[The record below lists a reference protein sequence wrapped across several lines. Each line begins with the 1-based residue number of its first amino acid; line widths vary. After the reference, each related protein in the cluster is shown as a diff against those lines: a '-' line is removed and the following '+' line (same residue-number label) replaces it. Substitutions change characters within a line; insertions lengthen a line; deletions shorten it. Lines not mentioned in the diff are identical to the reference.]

1 MRVLL
6 TGSEGFIG
14 SAIAARMVDQGHSL
28 TRVDVRTGMDARD
41 FFRSW
46 NSATRKYDLVIHCA
60 AVVGGRILIENTM
73 AHAEN
78 LEIDAG
84 LFRWAE
90 AVQPGRIVYISSV
103 AAYPTGLQCC
113 PGGSLYEEDI
123 DLDDMWAPDQLYG
136 WAKLTGEYMAARSSV
151 PVSIPRPFTVY
162 GPGQHEIFP
171 FANIAGQIRDHADP
185 VTVWGSGEQ
194 VRDFI
199 HVDDVANGII
209 AMAESEV
216 DGPVNFCTGR
226 PCSLLDLIEIMA
238 KEAGYSP
245 KIRHLTDRPEGLIYR
260 VGNPERLQ
268 EFYTPAVTL
277 EEGIKKALR

>member
-6 TGSEGFIG
+6 TGSAGFIG
-14 SAIAARMVDQGHSL
+14 SVIAARLVEQGHSL
-28 TRVDVRTGMDARD
+28 TRVDKRRGMDARD
-41 FFRSW
+41 FFRDW
-46 NSATRKYDLVIHCA
+46 NSASRRYDLVIHCA
-60 AVVGGRILIENTM
+60 AIVGGRILIENTM

-78 LEIDAG
+78 LELDAA

-90 AVQPGRIVYISSV
+90 AVEPGRIVYVSSV
-103 AAYPTGLQCC
+103 AAYPIGLQSTV
-113 PGGSLYEEDI
+113 GGMLYEEDV

-136 WAKLTGEYMAARSSV
+136 WAKLTGEYMAARSSI

-162 GPGQHEIFP
+162 GNGQNLIFP
-171 FANIAGQIRDHADP
+171 FANVAMQIRERRNP
-185 VTVWGSGEQ
+185 VTIWGSGDQ

-199 HVDDVANGII
+199 HVSDVADGII
-209 AMAESEV
+209 AMADKEV

-226 PCSLLDLIEIMA
+226 PVSLRDLIAMMA
-238 KEAGYSP
+238 EEAGYCP
-245 KIRHLTDRPEGLIYR
+245 KVESLAGKPEGLIYR

-277 EEGIKKALR
+277 EEGIKKALQ